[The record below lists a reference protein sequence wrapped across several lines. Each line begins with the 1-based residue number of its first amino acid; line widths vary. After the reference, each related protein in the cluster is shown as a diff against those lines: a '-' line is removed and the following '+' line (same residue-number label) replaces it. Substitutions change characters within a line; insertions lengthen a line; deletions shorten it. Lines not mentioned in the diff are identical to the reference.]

1 MTARVYVCVVDSC
14 NLGWKQ
20 ALVVDVG
27 MGKNE
32 REGEGVEREGCEE
45 YIGQQY
51 RLELQSE

>member
-1 MTARVYVCVVDSC
+1 MCVCVVDSC
-14 NLGWKQ
+14 NLGGKQ

-27 MGKNE
+27 MEQNE

-45 YIGQQY
+45 HIGQQY